1 MRVIGICGQPS
12 AGKDMAAE
20 YLVTRGFVH
29 ISNGDRIREDMKQEG
44 LPLDRASMR
53 EYSVRKRRAA
63 GAAYPV
69 TEICPL
75 VAGDTVLTGF
85 RNTAEVKYAKEF
97 FGADFFLL
105 SLEAPFEIRYERARA
120 RNRTGDNITIEAFR
134 AQEEA
139 ERSNN
144 SDAHEVDKVIALAD
158 AHLVNAGQPA
168 ELFAR
173 LDALFGLGG

>member
-12 AGKDMAAE
+12 SGKDMAAE
-20 YLVTRGFVH
+20 YLVTRGLVH
-29 ISNGDRIREDMKQEG
+29 ISNGDRIREDMKAED
-44 LPLDRASMR
+44 LPLDRVSMR
-53 EYSVRKRRAA
+53 EYAIAKRRSV

-75 VAGDTVLTGF
+75 VTGDTVLTGF

-97 FGADFFLL
+97 FGPDFFLL
-105 SLEAPFEIRYERARA
+105 SLEAPFETRYERARS
-120 RNRTGDNITIEAFR
+120 RNRHGDNITIEAFR
-134 AQEEA
+134 EQEEA

-158 AHLVNAGQPA
+158 AHIINAGTPD
-168 ELFAR
+168 ELYVH
-173 LDALFGLGG
+173 LEELLKTL